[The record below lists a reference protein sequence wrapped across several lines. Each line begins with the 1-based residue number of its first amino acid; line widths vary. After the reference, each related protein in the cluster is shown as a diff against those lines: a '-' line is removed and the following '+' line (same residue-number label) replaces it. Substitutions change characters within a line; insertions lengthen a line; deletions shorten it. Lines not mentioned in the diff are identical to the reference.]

1 MQGGNSAQRTVA
13 EVWAGNDKDQMLNNS
28 TNVSGSKAEHERP
41 FLAEPPEINLRF
53 GARLSAL
60 RTQRELS
67 QEELALRLLVPVSH
81 LIDLEAGRKS
91 ASIIDLDSLA
101 QQFKISIAELL
112 VGL

>member
-1 MQGGNSAQRTVA
+1 
-13 EVWAGNDKDQMLNNS
+13 MLENNS
-28 TNVSGSKAEHERP
+28 TKVSGSNAEYDSP

-67 QEELALRLLVPVSH
+67 HEELALKMRVSVSH
-81 LIDLEAGRKS
+81 LMDLETGQKS

-101 QQFKISIAELL
+101 RQFKISIAELL